1 MMLILNSEQK
11 GKELMINSELGGC
24 PAREAQLSLR
34 PKLSTLSPP
43 PLHGLVHGLP
53 QPILVVAD
61 VVMRQT

>member
-34 PKLSTLSPP
+34 PKLSALSP